1 MSSLSNELLPQSVA
15 GLVADP
21 AVQGARRAT
30 GAAGS
35 AATMAPDPEVAAV
48 AKRRQ
53 YSSVEKRRILSA
65 ADRCRKP
72 GELGVLLRREGIYSS
87 MLAKWRK
94 QHARGETRME
104 ILGSNRH
111 QTKSVAKPRQYWI
124 LLKASQV

>member
-1 MSSLSNELLPQSVA
+1 MSRLSNELLPQSVV

-30 GAAGS
+30 GVAGS
-35 AATMAPDPEVAAV
+35 SAAMALDPEVAAV

-53 YSSVEKRRILSA
+53 YSNAEKRRILSA

-72 GELGVLLRREGIYSS
+72 GELGALLRREGIYSS

-94 QHARGETRME
+94 QHAE
-104 ILGSNRH
+104 S
-111 QTKSVAKPRQYWI
+111 RQPAI
-124 LLKASQV
+124 HCP